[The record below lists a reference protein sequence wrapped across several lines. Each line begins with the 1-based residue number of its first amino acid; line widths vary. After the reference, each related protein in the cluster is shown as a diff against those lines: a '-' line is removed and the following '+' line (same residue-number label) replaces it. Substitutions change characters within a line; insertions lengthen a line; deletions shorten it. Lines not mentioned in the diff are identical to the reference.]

1 MISNKGGGNFFVKT
15 TLLTTFLRLNERDL
29 KWVKKGKLEDMRNG
43 NTATTERKRAKNRK
57 LSKLRWI
64 FIAIALFPIL
74 IFIKNTSDA
83 FSL

>member
-43 NTATTERKRAKNRK
+43 KTATKEGKEQK
-57 LSKLRWI
+57 
-64 FIAIALFPIL
+64 
-74 IFIKNTSDA
+74 IKK
-83 FSL
+83 